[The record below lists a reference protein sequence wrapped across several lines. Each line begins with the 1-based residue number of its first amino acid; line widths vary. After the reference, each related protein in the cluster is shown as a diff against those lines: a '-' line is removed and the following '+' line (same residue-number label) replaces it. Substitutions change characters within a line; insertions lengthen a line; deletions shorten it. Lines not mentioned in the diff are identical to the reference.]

1 MKFNGRFDEV
11 QKELKHEIAHQYIAH
26 HVTMAKEKA
35 RNEFSVI
42 ESGTYLTVVNQN
54 AYFIDLSHLPIYI
67 YLFIC
72 LSIDLYLQSMI
83 IFLLLYLLVR
93 RNVEGMGR
101 EVPHLI
107 EQYDIGAVEC
117 R

>member
-42 ESGTYLTVVNQN
+42 ESGTYLTVVIQN
-54 AYFIDLSHLPIYI
+54 ATLSIYLIYLPIYLSV
-67 YLFIC
+67 Y
-72 LSIDLYLQSMI
+72 LSICIFQSMM
-83 IFLLLYLLVR
+83 IFLLLR
-93 RNVEGMGR
+93 
-101 EVPHLI
+101 
-107 EQYDIGAVEC
+107 
-117 R
+117 

>member
-42 ESGTYLTVVNQN
+42 ESGRYLTIVNQN
-54 AYFIDLSHLPIYI
+54 AHFIDLSHLPIYL
-67 YLFIC
+67 YLSIC
-72 LSIDLYLQSMI
+72 LSIDLYLLSMM

-101 EVPHLI
+101 EVLHLI
-107 EQYDIGAVEC
+107 EHYDIGADEC

>member
-54 AYFIDLSHLPIYI
+54 AHFIYLSHLPIYI
-67 YLFIC
+67 YLSIYLSVY
-72 LSIDLYLQSMI
+72 LSIC
-83 IFLLLYLLVR
+83 IFNR
-93 RNVEGMGR
+93 
-101 EVPHLI
+101 
-107 EQYDIGAVEC
+107 
-117 R
+117 